1 MDMRKT
7 GQLIGMLRKER
18 SMTQK
23 ELADK
28 INVTDKAVS
37 RWETGKGF
45 PEPSTLRPLAEALGT
60 SITELVNGERDSAGA
75 GGDTA
80 EKAVLEAL
88 EFARQAKERTQ
99 TAMIIANII
108 LLALLAFYVPFQ
120 IGGIYIIFYVGVV
133 GGAVVGLLF
142 RRAIGGVGLPKRA
155 HSLISVVALCAA
167 LVSEILP
174 GGAVLVFAPGPD
186 TRVRETFS
194 YFSLMPFGYGNFF
207 YLVVAWLTVFTLVA
221 SIFCLISKRG
231 FLRLRSGV
239 FAATVTA
246 FVCSVLA
253 VTLSGFANL
262 SPVGLSISTLLAF
275 SGIYQF
281 FAGREKV

>member
-1 MDMRKT
+1 MDMKKT

-18 SMTQK
+18 GMTQR
-23 ELADK
+23 ELAEK

-45 PEPSTLRPLAEALGT
+45 PEPSTLKPLAEVLGT
-60 SITELVNGERDSAGA
+60 SITALVNGERDSAGA
-75 GGDTA
+75 GSDTA

-88 EFARQAKERTQ
+88 EFTRQAKERTQ
-99 TAMIIANII
+99 V
-108 LLALLAFYVPFQ
+108 ALLLVMIVLTALLPFYIPFQ
-120 IGGIYIIFYVGVV
+120 LRGLYLFFCAGIV
-133 GGAVVGLLF
+133 GGLVLGLLF
-142 RRAIGGVGLPKRA
+142 RGVMGSTRLSKRA
-155 HSLISVVALCAA
+155 NSLVSVVALCAA
-167 LVSEILP
+167 LISEILP
-174 GGAVLVFAPGPD
+174 VGAVLVFAPNAD

-194 YFSLMPFGYGNFF
+194 YFSLTPFGYGNFF
-207 YLVVAWLTVFTLVA
+207 YLAAAWLTVFTLA
-221 SIFCLISKRG
+221 TSIFCLISKRG
-231 FLRLRSGV
+231 FLRLSSGV

-253 VTLSGFANL
+253 VALSGFANF

-281 FAGREKV
+281 FAGREKE

>member
-18 SMTQK
+18 GMTQK

-88 EFARQAKERTQ
+88 EFTRQAKERTQ
-99 TAMIIANII
+99 V
-108 LLALLAFYVPFQ
+108 ALLLVMIVLAALLPFYVPFQ
-120 IGGIYIIFYVGVV
+120 V
-133 GGAVVGLLF
+133 GGLYLFFYAGIVGGLVLGLLF
-142 RRAIGGVGLPKRA
+142 RGVMGSTRLSKRA
-155 HSLISVVALCAA
+155 YSLVSVAALCAA

-207 YLVVAWLTVFTLVA
+207 YLVVAWLTVFTLAA

-253 VTLSGFANL
+253 VALSGFANL

-281 FAGREKV
+281 FAGREKA